1 MSNLEKYIKN
11 PSLLWDDFRGGNEKA
26 FSALFNI
33 YSDPLFR
40 YGMKFIS
47 DEGLV
52 KDCIQELFI
61 KLYRNHS
68 NLSPTDNPL
77 LYLFKSLKN
86 RLADVLGSRNER
98 IMYMPNEDLPFLVDY
113 RFDPVDDQDI
123 DEELIATFNKA
134 MSFLTPRQKE
144 AIYLHYQ
151 SELTYEEI
159 AQLLNINYQSVRNLI
174 HRAVEKIRT
183 EMDLTVFLFLVIKFV
198 Y

>member
-1 MSNLEKYIKN
+1 MNNLGRYRDN
-11 PSLLWDDFRGGNEKA
+11 PTLLWDDFRAGNEMA
-26 FSALFNI
+26 FSALFNL

-61 KLYRNHS
+61 KLYKNRS
-68 NLSPTDNPL
+68 NLSFTDNPL

-86 RLADVLGSRNER
+86 RIADVLGSKNER
-98 IMYMPNEDLPFLVDY
+98 IMYLPYEDLPFLVDY
-113 RFDPVDDQDI
+113 KFEPI
-123 DEELIATFNKA
+123 DEQEMDEEIIEIFNKA

-159 AQLLNINYQSVRNLI
+159 SQLLNINYQSVRNLI
-174 HRAVEKIRT
+174 HRAVEKIRA
-183 EMDLTVFLFLVIKFV
+183 EMDFAVFLFFL
-198 Y
+198 

>member
-1 MSNLEKYIKN
+1 MNNLERYRDN
-11 PSLLWDDFRGGNEKA
+11 PTLLWDDFRAGNEKA
-26 FSALFNI
+26 FSALFNL

-61 KLYRNHS
+61 KLYKNRS
-68 NLSPTDNPL
+68 NLSFTDNPL

-86 RLADVLGSRNER
+86 RIADVLGSKNER
-98 IMYMPNEDLPFLVDY
+98 IMYLPNEDLPFLVDY
-113 RFDPVDDQDI
+113 KFEPI
-123 DEELIATFNKA
+123 DEQEMDEEIIEIFNKA

-159 AQLLNINYQSVRNLI
+159 SQLLNINYQSVRNLI
-174 HRAVEKIRT
+174 HRAVEKIRA
-183 EMDLTVFLFLVIKFV
+183 EMDCAVFLFFL
-198 Y
+198 